1 MAARLPNNL
10 GSARSTDP
18 SRVGFLPGGRDTGAG
33 PVVCGLNDTL
43 IAGFAAVGP
52 TVDRNN
58 QAILQAFQRCSA
70 RMRASLLRGEP
81 TGSGGTP
88 GVGGLPTLCR
98 PDAG

>member
-33 PVVCGLNDTL
+33 PVVCAWIEAALNDFSARL
-43 IAGFAAVGP
+43 
-52 TVDRNN
+52 
-58 QAILQAFQRCSA
+58 A
-70 RMRASLLRGEP
+70 RMRPSLLRGEP

-88 GVGGLPTLCR
+88 GVGGLPGEMSPYDTTVVSLR
-98 PDAG
+98 SRRRAWFR